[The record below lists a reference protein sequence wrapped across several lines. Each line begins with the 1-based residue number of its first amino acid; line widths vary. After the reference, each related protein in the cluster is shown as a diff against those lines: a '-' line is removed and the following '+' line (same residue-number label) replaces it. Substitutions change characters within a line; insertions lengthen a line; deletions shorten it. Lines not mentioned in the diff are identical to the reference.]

1 MSGALGAL
9 ASVGT
14 AVAFALS
21 STVFT
26 LATQRAGAM
35 AVNRLR
41 LVMAVGWLVVAHLL
55 SGAPLPLH
63 VDGHRWLLLGSSG
76 VVGLVLG
83 DAFLFQAF
91 LWIGP
96 RLAMLLMSTAPALA
110 SLWAWWFLGEALSRG
125 QWLGILVTV
134 VGVAWVVQQ
143 PNGRGARSESN
154 RRFFLGILCGLGGA
168 AGQAGGLIL
177 AKPGAADGF
186 SALSATLMRMV
197 TATAVLWVYTAC
209 RGQVRETLERF
220 GRDRRTWGCVLA
232 GSCLGPFVGVTL
244 SIVAIQNIEIG
255 IASTLMALSPV
266 FLLPIGHIVFR
277 EQVGWSA
284 MLGTILAVAGVAL
297 MFLA

>member
-1 MSGALGAL
+1 MSASLGAL
-9 ASVGT
+9 AAVGT

-26 LATQRAGAM
+26 FATLHAGAM
-35 AVNRLR
+35 AVNRVR
-41 LVMAVGWLVVAHLL
+41 LVMAVAWLVVAHLL
-55 SGAPLPLH
+55 SGTPLPMH

-91 LWIGP
+91 IWIGP

-110 SLWAWWFLGEALSRG
+110 SLWAWWFLGEALSLG

-134 VGVAWVVQQ
+134 GGVAWVVQQ
-143 PNGRGARSESN
+143 PSGRAARPASD
-154 RRFFLGILCGLGGA
+154 RRFLLGILCGLGGA

-197 TATAVLWVYTAC
+197 AATVVLWIYTAC

-220 GRDRRTWGCVLA
+220 GGDRRAWGSVLA

-244 SIVAIQNIEIG
+244 SIVSIQNIEIG

-266 FLLPIGHIVFR
+266 FLLPIGHLVFR
-277 EQVGWSA
+277 EHVGWSA
-284 MLGTILAVAGVAL
+284 VLGTILAVAGVAL
-297 MFLA
+297 MFLT